1 MYEIGCG
8 IYDVRYRVYDVW
20 CRALRQT
27 HHTSYT
33 IHHTIQISLFFPEVQ
48 RIDNVLLA
56 IGLAHE
62 YINRKMPA
70 VRFVRAGAVAQSVR

>member
-20 CRALRQT
+20 CSFTPDTSYILY
-27 HHTSYT
+27 HTSYYT
-33 IHHTIQISLFFPEVQ
+33 SLLFFPEVQ

-62 YINRKMPA
+62 YINRKMLA